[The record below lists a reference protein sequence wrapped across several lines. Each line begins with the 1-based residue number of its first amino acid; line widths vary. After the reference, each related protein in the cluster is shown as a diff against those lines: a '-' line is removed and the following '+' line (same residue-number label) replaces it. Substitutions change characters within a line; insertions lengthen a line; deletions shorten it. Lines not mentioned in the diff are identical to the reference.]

1 MVIKNFFEKT
11 FSSKK
16 PSINQNDD
24 LIDKVAGLQKVTIRG
39 KEYLIPKNFS
49 TEDDLISFSQ
59 YWTNSNIPGSEY
71 DAKRLQYYEMYKKLD
86 EELSEITMT
95 LDTYADEMFSVGFID
110 NPIEI
115 KFNGVD
121 KRIADKVKQILNDN
135 NVISSH
141 RADGRNL
148 CKFGDLGYRIH
159 LPKDGDP
166 EKIVLTSI
174 LPDKWKAIIT
184 DPVTKLVKGYELA
197 DGFHETHMTPNS
209 FQSKELSVCE
219 FVQFTIPD
227 NEHAPYGR
235 GLLDGLRNPSDH
247 LMTVEALLALS
258 RASKVERLVLKVPV
272 EGSNPTS
279 AFAQLNMTKSQWKNL
294 IFKDNSGNMKTSNK
308 TQSLQEIIYLPAI
321 EGFSMDKLQSSIDLS
336 STEDVEYFRDKLLL
350 ATRLPKGYFTSD
362 DTVDRGGALA
372 AMDLKFARALVPYQ
386 RAYAQGLTKM
396 CIILSYFVSKFDGV
410 PLDLDKVNIMVN
422 IKKSPQ
428 IATGLL
434 DVYSKII
441 DTADR
446 MFQVYK
452 DHNSST
458 DDQGNEK
465 VPEINVNAYK
475 DVLMK
480 LGMPED
486 IAETFLNNKDVSKKE
501 KEREIASIK
510 ESIIEY
516 SSKSI
521 SSSFKRKISES
532 LDIKYDENSRNI

>member
-1 MVIKNFFEKT
+1 MAIKDFFEKT
-11 FSSKK
+11 FSNKK
-16 PSINQNDD
+16 LSNDSD
-24 LIDKVAGLQKVTIRG
+24 LVDKIAGLQKISIRG

-49 TEDDLISFSQ
+49 VEDDLIPFTQ

-71 DAKRLQYYEMYKKLD
+71 DAKRLQYYEMYKRLD

-115 KFNGVD
+115 KFDGVD
-121 KRIADKVKQILNDN
+121 RRIQDKVKRILNDN
-135 NVISSH
+135 NILASH

-148 CKFGDLGYRIH
+148 CKFGDIGYRIH
-159 LPKDGDP
+159 LPKDKNP
-166 EKIVLTSI
+166 ENIVLTSI
-174 LPDKWKAIIT
+174 LPDKWRAVIT
-184 DPVTKLVKGYELA
+184 DPITKLVKGYELA
-197 DGFHETHMTPNS
+197 DGFEETHITNS
-209 FQSKELSVCE
+209 FQNKDLSVCE

-258 RASKVERLVLKVPV
+258 RASKVERLVLRVPV

-321 EGFSMDKLQSSIDLS
+321 DGFSMDKLQSSIDLS

-396 CIILSYFVSKFDGV
+396 CIILCYFVSKFDAIA
-410 PLDLDKVNIMVN
+410 LDLDKINVIVN

-452 DHNSST
+452 DHNTTS
-458 DDQGNEK
+458 DDEGNET
-465 VPEINVNAYK
+465 VPEIDVNAYK
-475 DVLMK
+475 DILMK

-486 IAETFLNNKDVSKKE
+486 IAETFLTNDNASKKE
-501 KEREIASIK
+501 KQKEVISIK
-510 ESIIEY
+510 ENTIHY
-516 SSKSI
+516 SSKNV
-521 SSSFKRKISES
+521 SSEFKKKISES
-532 LDIKYDENSRNI
+532 IDIRYDENLRNL